1 MKRKIIIFAV
11 ALFVVVVAITAFAAA
26 FPLKYKNEVEKFSEK
41 YSIDESLV
49 YAVIKAESN
58 FRPERI
64 SDKGAIGLMQIM
76 PDTAEYIGKEFYD
89 GRKFDLFKPSDN
101 IEAGCFYLA
110 YLSERFS
117 DLTAMLAAYN
127 AGECSVRLWLKR
139 NNAETLDIDSIPF
152 EETRRYV
159 KKVKF
164 FLKVYRTRIMQTT
177 V

>member
-1 MKRKIIIFAV
+1 MKRKTIVLAAV
-11 ALFVVVVAITAFAAA
+11 LFVVIAAITAFAAA
-26 FPLKYKNEVEKFSEK
+26 FPLKYKNEVERFSEK
-41 YSIDESLV
+41 YSVDESLV

-76 PDTAEYIGKEFYD
+76 PDTAEYIGKEFYG

-110 YLSERFS
+110 YLTERFS
-117 DLTAMLAAYN
+117 DLTATLAAYN
-127 AGECSVRLWLKR
+127 AGEGNVRLWLKR

-152 EETRRYV
+152 EETRKYV

-164 FLKVYRTRIMQTT
+164 FLKVYRT
-177 V
+177 VV

>member
-1 MKRKIIIFAV
+1 MKRKIIVFAAV
-11 ALFVVVVAITAFAAA
+11 LFVVISAITAFAAA

-58 FRPERI
+58 FSPERI

-76 PDTAEYIGKEFYD
+76 PDTAEYIGKEFYG

-110 YLSERFS
+110 YLTERFS
-117 DLTAMLAAYN
+117 DITATLAAYN
-127 AGECSVRLWLKR
+127 AGEGNVRLWLKR
-139 NNAETLDIDSIPF
+139 NNAESLDADDIPF

-159 KKVKF
+159 KKARF
-164 FLKVYRTRIMQTT
+164 FLRVYQTRIMQTM